1 MLDEQQASNE
11 LEAKIDEKE
20 VSAQLRREEAK
31 LKTQEQLA
39 IATND
44 KLRRGKLALTKA
56 ESEAK
61 HIEER
66 SLQKIEAAELRR
78 ERHELGKVD
87 SISAQINSKLQRAA
101 DMQRREDEQS
111 IKRLAKVE
119 NKITAAT
126 QRRDN
131 LLLEQQDTLLQSAS
145 KKDKMLDTK
154 QKQEEIDTMKRRREM
169 EARLRLAE
177 EKKVE
182 ILSNKSEAVRV
193 DQLTK
198 QTKARE
204 TWLTSL
210 KQGNELKQT
219 SDKRL
224 KDANERKQQVSCW
237 LLRVCSSMLS
247 LSRFSTTCPLTNR
260 S

>member
-1 MLDEQQASNE
+1 MLDEEHALKE
-11 LEAKIDEKE
+11 LESKIESKE
-20 VSAQLRREEAK
+20 LSAQLRREEAK

-44 KLRRGKLALTKA
+44 KLRRGKLALSKA
-56 ESEAK
+56 DLEAK
-61 HIEER
+61 QIEER
-66 SLQKIEAAELRR
+66 SQQKIEAAELRR
-78 ERHELGKVD
+78 EKHELSKVE

-101 DMQRREDEQS
+101 DMQRKEDEQS
-111 IKRLAKVE
+111 IKRLAEVE

-126 QRRDN
+126 QRRDI

-145 KKDKMLDTK
+145 KKEQMIESK
-154 QKQEEIDTMKRRREM
+154 QKQEELDAMKRRREM

-177 EKKVE
+177 EKKDE
-182 ILSNKSEAVRV
+182 ILSNKSETVRA

-224 KDANERKQQVSCW
+224 KDASERKQQVSC
-237 LLRVCSSMLS
+237 CSVL
-247 LSRFSTTCPLTNR
+247 C
-260 S
+260 